1 MINKIEI
8 LCPPKKCGK
17 CKRMIAQIEEAANL
31 SSVETEISIIDDI
44 DKLQTYNTWLLPS
57 LVINGHMVA
66 RGYIPEM
73 DIIQEY
79 LRNKKHSTKTD

>member
-66 RGYIPEM
+66 RGYIPK
-73 DIIQEY
+73 I
-79 LRNKKHSTKTD
+79 NKSKEHSYSF